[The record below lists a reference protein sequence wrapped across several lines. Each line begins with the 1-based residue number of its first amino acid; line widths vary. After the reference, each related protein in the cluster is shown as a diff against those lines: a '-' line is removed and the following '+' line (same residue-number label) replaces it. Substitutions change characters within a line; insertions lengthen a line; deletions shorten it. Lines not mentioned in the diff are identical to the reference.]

1 MIVNLCNTLSEN
13 NTVGKKI
20 ITLAAAECTV
30 KGDVSFINP
39 TIIVAYN
46 GNIKDINYAH
56 IEEWG
61 RYYFVRDKRG
71 LTGGRYEIDLECD
84 VLQSFADGIK
94 KCPAILAET
103 QTTGANKY
111 LPCDGFVTNVK
122 NTTTIVNFPNGL
134 LDNGEFILITAG
146 G

>member
-1 MIVNLCNTLSEN
+1 MIVNLCNTPSEN
-13 NTVGKKI
+13 NTIGKE
-20 ITLAAAECTV
+20 ITTIASADCTV
-30 KGDVSFINP
+30 KSDVSFINP

-46 GNIKDINYAH
+46 GNIKGINYAH

-94 KCPAILAET
+94 QCPAILAET
-103 QTTGANKY
+103 EKTGLNRY
-111 LPCDGFVTNVK
+111 LPSPAYVRNVK
-122 NTTTIVNFPNGL
+122 SKTDIINFSGGL